1 MAILPATRKKIGAS
15 VAAALGLY
23 AVISLG
29 AHLVAPSM
37 LFRPELASR
46 QEATGA
52 VTIPLP
58 DGARVQVLHLPN
70 PSAAFTLWYFHG
82 NAESLAS
89 IEARLHRLHDLGF
102 AVFAAEY
109 PGYGRS
115 TGVPSEDSL
124 YAAARAARGYLRGQ
138 LGVPAA
144 RTIAYGGSLGGG
156 PAVQMA
162 TEERLGGLV
171 LQSAFMSAYRV
182 MTRWP
187 LLAGDGFQNLG
198 KMGRVAC
205 PVLVIHGRQDSV
217 VPFYHGEAL
226 YAAANEPKR
235 HLWVDAAGHNDLL
248 SLAWEPF
255 QEAMLQFSELGAQTG
270 GAKP

>member
-1 MAILPATRKKIGAS
+1 MAISPATRKRFGAS
-15 VAAALGLY
+15 VALALGLY

-52 VTIPLP
+52 VTIPLA
-58 DGARVQVLHLPN
+58 DGTRVQAVYLPN
-70 PSAAFTLWYFHG
+70 PQAAFTLWYFHG
-82 NAESLAS
+82 NAESLGS
-89 IEARLHRLHDLGF
+89 IAARLQRLHDIGF
-102 AVFAAEY
+102 AVFASEY
-109 PGYGRS
+109 PGYGQS
-115 TGVPSEDSL
+115 TGGPSEDSF
-124 YAAARAARGYLRGQ
+124 YAAARAAREYLRGQ

-144 RTIAYGGSLGGG
+144 RTIAYGGSVGGG

-187 LLAGDGFQNLG
+187 LVPGDGFQNLG

-205 PVLVIHGRQDSV
+205 PVLVIHGRQDSL

-226 YAAANEPKR
+226 YAAAREPKR

-255 QEAMLQFSELGAQTG
+255 QEAMRQFSELCANTG